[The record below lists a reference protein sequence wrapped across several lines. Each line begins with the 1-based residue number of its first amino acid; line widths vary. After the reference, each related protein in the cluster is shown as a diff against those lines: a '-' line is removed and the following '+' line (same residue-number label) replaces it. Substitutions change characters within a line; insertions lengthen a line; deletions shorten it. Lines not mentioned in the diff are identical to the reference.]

1 MSQQRY
7 SAIPRVLCF
16 LRHEG
21 RWLLIRRAADRR
33 LWPNLYN
40 GIGGHVE
47 EGEGILAAAHR
58 ELAEEAGVTAQDL
71 CLRGVIHETEG
82 DHGVIVFVFTGTC
95 RSPQLAESPEGT
107 PAWFAD
113 EQIPSLPLVAD
124 VGLLLGRLLTMR
136 PGDPPF
142 IARSHTDAAGRPM
155 LTFEA

>member
-1 MSQQRY
+1 MSDHRY

-16 LRHEG
+16 LRHKG

-40 GIGGHVE
+40 GVGGHVE
-47 EGEGILAAAHR
+47 EGEGILAAARR
-58 ELAEEAGVTAQDL
+58 ELLEEAGLTAAEL
-71 CLRGVIHETEG
+71 RLRGVIHEMEG

-95 RSPQLAESPEGT
+95 PSARLRESPEGT
-107 PAWFAD
+107 PGWFTD
-113 EQIPSLPLVAD
+113 QEVLGLPLVAD
-124 VGLLLGRLLTMR
+124 VGLILGRLLAMR
-136 PGDPPF
+136 PADPPF

>member
-1 MSQQRY
+1 MSDHRY

-16 LRHEG
+16 LRHKG

-40 GIGGHVE
+40 GVGGHVE
-47 EGEGILAAAHR
+47 EGEGILAAARR
-58 ELAEEAGVTAQDL
+58 ELLEEAGLTAAEL
-71 CLRGVIHETEG
+71 RLRGVIHEMEG

-95 RSPQLAESPEGT
+95 ASARLRASPEGA
-107 PAWFAD
+107 PGWFTD
-113 EQIPSLPLVAD
+113 QEVLGLPLVAD
-124 VGLLLGRLLTMR
+124 VGLILGRLLAMR
-136 PGDPPF
+136 PADPPF